1 MNDAD
6 KDYVEDAEGLLSESA
21 GLIAKAKALGF
32 DTSIMQATQDSATKW
47 VSQQKE
53 GSEQ

>member
-6 KDYVEDAEGLLSESA
+6 KDYTEDVERLLSESA

-47 VSQQKE
+47 VGKQKE
-53 GSEQ
+53 RSEE